1 MERAVEPHIGRMSGR
16 HEGIMRATRAPPDS
30 LRSVFSKHYVLYSSN
45 LLTFAGLCRTMVL
58 GSGMARTPPI
68 AEAGSPARKDET
80 MYTDKNFQ
88 TKKALKE
95 AVASGQ
101 RIGIFQPGPFGGN
114 EPKDGTTAVEGPW
127 YPQPHKWYAG
137 VTLKDGVIIAV
148 R

>member
-1 MERAVEPHIGRMSGR
+1 
-16 HEGIMRATRAPPDS
+16 
-30 LRSVFSKHYVLYSSN
+30 
-45 LLTFAGLCRTMVL
+45 
-58 GSGMARTPPI
+58 
-68 AEAGSPARKDET
+68 

-101 RIGIFQPGPFGGN
+101 RVGIFQPGPFGGN